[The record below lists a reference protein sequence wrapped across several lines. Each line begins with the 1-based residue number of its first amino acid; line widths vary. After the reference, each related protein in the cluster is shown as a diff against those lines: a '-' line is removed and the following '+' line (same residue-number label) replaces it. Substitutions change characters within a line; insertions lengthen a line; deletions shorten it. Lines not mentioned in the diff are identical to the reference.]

1 MSAEDKKDQKSM
13 YDQERY
19 RDKVESQ
26 GDEYKSQVDRSV
38 ERIGTRVYSIR
49 AKVSTIVS
57 AYDCMDAFGG
67 SVAGRGIGSV
77 LVSVLDSCMDSLR
90 RDGLIPLRTDD
101 EIAERFGD
109 IAGINVQP
117 TVSLPAPSF
126 SRNLDIRQISSEIA
140 ENIETEPEDQP
151 EIYTPQSEEF
161 SIGDVPVEKPLE
173 DRIFERRDDPLLKE
187 ASESNTDGW
196 KEAIIKTYKTIPE
209 SLWGS
214 DTARTLYN
222 ANLSIKNNNG

>member
-1 MSAEDKKDQKSM
+1 MNTDQDKKDQKSM

-19 RDKVESQ
+19 QNKVESE
-26 GDEYKSQVDRSV
+26 GNEYKSQVDRSL
-38 ERIGTRVYSIR
+38 ERISSRTYSVR

-57 AYDCMDAFGG
+57 AYDCMEAFGG
-67 SVAGRGIGSV
+67 SVSGRGIGSI
-77 LVSVLDSCMDSLR
+77 LVSVLDACMDSLR

-101 EIAERFGD
+101 EIAERFSEITG
-109 IAGINVQP
+109 ANTQP
-117 TVSLPAPSF
+117 SVNLPAPSF

-140 ENIETEPEDQP
+140 ENMETEPEEQA

-161 SIGDVPVEKPLE
+161 SIGEVPTEKPLE
-173 DRIFERRDDPLLKE
+173 DRIFERADDPLLKE
-187 ASESNTDGW
+187 VSESNNEGW
-196 KEAIIKTYKTIPE
+196 KDAIIKTYKTLPE

-222 ANLSIKNNNG
+222 ANLSIKG